1 MKLALITAIALALP
15 LSAHAFERDKKLH
28 AIAGGAIYA
37 GARVAGVKR
46 GHALGA
52 CVAAGIAK
60 EAYDATGRGQVE
72 AMDAVAT
79 ALPCVIAYMIEGASK
94 PRANR
99 QHGTYTVQRLSR
111 DTIDLSRP
119 VR

>member
-1 MKLALITAIALALP
+1 MKIALITAIALALP
-15 LSAHAFERDKKLH
+15 VAAHAFERDKALH
-28 AIAGGAIYA
+28 AIVGGTIYA
-37 GARVAGVKR
+37 GARVAGASR

-52 CVAAGIAK
+52 CVVAGIAK
-60 EAYDATGRGQVE
+60 EGYDATGRGTVE

-79 ALPCVIAYMIEGASK
+79 ALPCVIAYVVEGASK
-94 PRANR
+94 PRSNR